1 MSNGLFYSM
10 GLDPRQFIGGLDQ
23 AKNALGGMSSPIGS
37 LTKLVGGLTTA
48 FAGLGAAAVAINALK
63 DAADFEKISTGLNTI
78 LKSTAA
84 TSALVRQLAELGAQT
99 PLELPDLA
107 QGARSLLAAGAAANT
122 VTDELRMLGDV
133 AAAADAPLQQIVDLY
148 AKARGAGKVQ
158 GDIFQSFNAMG
169 IGKPIKQAIADMKG
183 LPVGLLEDMASKGEI
198 SFSDLSRAIRKSTA
212 DGGMF
217 FNAMKDQSTTTWGLI
232 STLKDN
238 FNALLR
244 VFASPT
250 NDALKPMLQGAI
262 TKLDQLRG
270 SAEVYVSAIGI
281 AFKNGKLGDFLYN
294 SLAMGFGKAVNYG
307 YAQFIGLRNAIG
319 GFNLIGSL
327 TNSNIWQ
334 GIAMM
339 GKSAMLTIV
348 GGFQNALYDMWDNFV
363 SGMGYVMRDSLGI
376 GKTSSAARASAA
388 SNMAGGADVLF
399 KGENGRQTIMSPMEA
414 GVALIKAGMGQ
425 AASDFK
431 NGAEGAAENFAR
443 GVKIAGKLVND
454 KQFEQNNAGLMNF
467 ARLQG
472 VVAAQNDKKALDA
485 QGKGLQ
491 AQTQPLLD
499 QFLAKILGGAA
510 GAGGGAGG
518 GVGAGIGGAAAA
530 GATKRLNPLQEAA
543 RAFTRLSS
551 SEFDKF
557 NTDPFANNGK
567 GAKFNTEDTFQRF
580 LKSRPDLKN
589 RVAAFGKKFNLNP
602 DALSLGEG
610 LSQLPA
616 SMLPKVPKAALPE
629 NRFQQGNNGKRE
641 LSTVEKILQSI
652 SQNTEALRGL
662 KVK

>member
-1 MSNGLFYSM
+1 MSNGIFYSM

-262 TKLDQLRG
+262 TKLDELRG
-270 SAEVYVSAIGI
+270 RAEVFVGAIGI

-294 SLAMGFGKAVNYG
+294 SLSLGFAKAVNYAF
-307 YAQFIGLRNAIG
+307 AQFMGLKNALS
-319 GFNLIGSL
+319 GFNLVGSL
-327 TNSNIWQ
+327 TDSKLWDGVTLLGRDSMARITASFAAGFMQATNTVIGAMGNGMAAKLGLKGFSADT
-334 GIAMM
+334 IAGMQKHSEIGM
-339 GKSAMLTIV
+339 VAHANGK
-348 GGFQNALYDMWDNFV
+348 W
-363 SGMGYVMRDSLGI
+363 GMGRELGI
-376 GKTSSAARASAA
+376 EMITQSLQQSGQSLKKGTDEAAARF
-388 SNMAGGADVLF
+388 V
-399 KGENGRQTIMSPMEA
+399 E
-414 GVALIKAGMGQ
+414 GVAKAGEM
-425 AASDFK
+425 
-431 NGAEGAAENFAR
+431 
-443 GVKIAGKLVND
+443 IATGPLEKA
-454 KQFEQNNAGLMNF
+454 NAGLMNA

-472 VVAAQNDKKALDA
+472 IVAAQNDKKALDA

-652 SQNTEALRGL
+652 SQNTEALKGL